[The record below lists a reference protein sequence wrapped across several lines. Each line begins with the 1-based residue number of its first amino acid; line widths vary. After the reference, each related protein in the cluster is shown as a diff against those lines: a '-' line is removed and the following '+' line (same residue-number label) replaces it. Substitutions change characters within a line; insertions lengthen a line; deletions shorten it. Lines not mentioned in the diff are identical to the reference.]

1 MPPPLQMTLRT
12 LFHDFL
18 ALLYPEECRACAGD
32 LAMGEEV
39 ICSHCRIK
47 LPYTDFH
54 TSPLDNALHTV
65 FWGRVPLQAAGAYL
79 KFQEKGRVQRL
90 LHQLKYRGQEEV
102 GEVLG
107 RWYGALLQGQPGY
120 ADIKVVVP
128 VPLHKSKL
136 KQRGY
141 NQVAAFSRELAVAL
155 AVPVAED
162 ALQKNKNSVTQTKK
176 DRQARW
182 EAMQQLYSI
191 YNKESI
197 QGKHVLL
204 VDDVIT
210 TGATLEA
217 CASLLLH
224 QGAKTVSVAAI
235 AYTL

>member
-1 MPPPLQMTLRT
+1 MTLRT
-12 LFHDFL
+12 LLHDFL
-18 ALLYPEECRACAGD
+18 ALLYPEDCRACAGE

-54 TSPLDNALHTV
+54 TAPFDNALHPV
-65 FWGRVPLQAAGAYL
+65 FWGRVPVQAAGAYL

-107 RWYGALLQGQPGY
+107 RWYGALMQNQPDYKG
-120 ADIKVVVP
+120 IEVVVP

-141 NQVAAFSRELAVAL
+141 NQVAAFSRELATAL
-155 AVPVAED
+155 SVPVAED
-162 ALQKNKNSVTQTKK
+162 ALQKNRNSLTQTKK

-217 CASLLLH
+217 CASLLL
-224 QGAKTVSVAAI
+224 QNGASAVSIAAI